1 MYLLENILLYEEQR
15 EGTDKSKLEPH
26 FTDNHFELLQ
36 TITLS
41 RQKAHIFFLPLAC
54 FMC

>member
-26 FTDNHFELLQ
+26 FADTHFELLQ
-36 TITLS
+36 TIILS
-41 RQKAHIFFLPLAC
+41 RQNAHIYFF
-54 FMC
+54 FH